1 MKTSQRLAQAG
12 RVVVKVG
19 SSSITGA
26 NESNLDQLVDFL
38 VRLKRAGK
46 EVILV
51 SSGAIA
57 TAMPIIGLTV
67 RSEDLATSQALASIG
82 QAKLMGRYERSLA
95 RYELLP
101 GQMLLTVDNLDQ
113 DSTIENA
120 VRALERLL
128 EIGVIPI
135 INENDSVATQEIRF
149 GDNDQLAARVAL
161 LAKADLL
168 VLFSDVDALYTKPPT
183 EPGAEPIEVV
193 DFGQDLSDLQVSGT
207 STGYGTGGAL
217 TKLAAAQLATAG
229 GVGVLLT
236 STANIEVID
245 SSDCRNTWFEPVD
258 RIARCV
264 L

>member
-1 MKTSQRLAQAG
+1 MQTFERIQASK

-19 SSSITGA
+19 SSSITGS
-26 NESNLDQLVDFL
+26 NESNLDLLVDFL
-38 VRLKRAGK
+38 VRLQKLGK
-46 EVILV
+46 DVVLV

-95 RYELLP
+95 RYDLLP

-113 DSTIENA
+113 ESTGENA
-120 VRALERLL
+120 MRALERLL

-161 LAKADLL
+161 LAAADLL
-168 VLFSDVDALYTKPPT
+168 ILFSDIDALYTKPPT
-183 EPGAEPIEVV
+183 EPGAQPIAVV
-193 DFGQDLSDLQVSGT
+193 TFGQDLSALEVSGT

-229 GVGVLLT
+229 GVGVILT
-236 STANIEVID
+236 STANIDVID
-245 SSDCRNTWFEPVD
+245 NADCRNTWFEPAD
-258 RIARCV
+258 RIAQ
-264 L
+264 

>member
-1 MKTSQRLAQAG
+1 MQTFERIQAAQRI
-12 RVVVKVG
+12 VVKVG

-26 NESNLDQLVDFL
+26 NEANLDLLVDFL
-38 VRLKRAGK
+38 VRLQRTGK
-46 EVILV
+46 EVVLV

-57 TAMPIIGLTV
+57 TAMPIIGLSV

-95 RYELLP
+95 RYDLLP

-113 DSTIENA
+113 DLTSENA
-120 VRALERLL
+120 MRALERLL
-128 EIGVIPI
+128 EIGVTPI

-149 GDNDQLAARVAL
+149 GDNDQLAARVSL

-168 VLFSDVDALYTKPPT
+168 ILFSDIDALYTKPPT
-183 EPGAEPIEVV
+183 EPGAEPIAVV
-193 DFGQDLSDLQVSGT
+193 PFGQDLSHLEVSGT

-236 STANIEVID
+236 STANITVVD
-245 SSDCRNTWFEPVD
+245 TSNCQNTWFEPGD
-258 RIARCV
+258 RIAR
-264 L
+264 

>member
-1 MKTSQRLAQAG
+1 MQTFERIQASK

-19 SSSITGA
+19 SSSITGST
-26 NESNLDQLVDFL
+26 ESNLDFL
-38 VRLKRAGK
+38 VRLQKLGK
-46 EVILV
+46 DVVLV

-95 RYELLP
+95 RYDLLP

-113 DSTIENA
+113 ESTGENA
-120 VRALERLL
+120 MRALERLL

-161 LAKADLL
+161 LAAADLL
-168 VLFSDVDALYTKPPT
+168 ILFSDIDALYTNRAGSAANCRCNFWAGPERARSFRNLNWLRYRRRANQASCSST
-183 EPGAEPIEVV
+183 RYG
-193 DFGQDLSDLQVSGT
+193 GGSRGNSDQHG
-207 STGYGTGGAL
+207 
-217 TKLAAAQLATAG
+217 KH
-229 GVGVLLT
+229 
-236 STANIEVID
+236 
-245 SSDCRNTWFEPVD
+245 
-258 RIARCV
+258 RCD
-264 L
+264 

>member
-1 MKTSQRLAQAG
+1 MRTSDRLASAQ

-19 SSSITGA
+19 SSSITGS

-38 VRLKRAGK
+38 VRLQRSGK

-57 TAMPIIGLTV
+57 TAMPLIGLTV
-67 RSEDLATSQALASIG
+67 KSEDLATSQALASIG

-95 RYELLP
+95 RYDLLP

-113 DSTIENA
+113 ESTTENA
-120 VRALERLL
+120 MRALERLL

-149 GDNDQLAARVAL
+149 GDNDQLAARVSL

-183 EPGAEPIEVV
+183 EPGAEPIGVV
-193 DFGQDLSDLQVSGT
+193 EFGQDLSDLEVSGT

-236 STANIEVID
+236 STSNID
-245 SSDCRNTWFEPVD
+245 SIDLSDCRNTWFEPAE
-258 RIARCV
+258 RIAR
-264 L
+264 